1 MLKEGFNPV
10 DSYTFS
16 LMSKQST
23 FQVNVHPLVLINIS
37 DHYTRVKVKR
47 LSAQKEVPRVFGV
60 LFGVQNG
67 LVVDIFES
75 TEMVYNIDEST
86 GKVNFDGDF
95 LEKKKDLMTQIFPS
109 FEILGWYATGSEISK
124 GDLITHKAFG
134 EFNENPLYLL
144 IKPDELSQDEE
155 ALPISLFETRTQM
168 NTEDGSANMIFV
180 NVDFK
185 IDAIEPERIC
195 VDHIAQQTPSGN
207 EPAIVPHLKSLRSAV
222 GTLVSRVETLRNF
235 LSATQQGKIEKHH
248 ALIRQA
254 ISLCNQLPLLESEA
268 LSGELLKEA
277 NDTMLVSYLSSIT
290 NCSGRLHEVMG
301 KYSEAYTDQHLR
313 NLP

>member
-1 MLKEGFNPV
+1 MAEQGNSQV
-10 DSYTFS
+10 VS
-16 LMSKQST
+16 L
-23 FQVNVHPLVLINIS
+23 HPLVLINVS
-37 DHYTRVKVKR
+37 DHYTRVKVKKR
-47 LSAQKEVPRVFGV
+47 KEKLDVPRVFGI

-67 LVVDIFES
+67 MTVDIIES
-75 TEMVYNIDEST
+75 CEMVYTIDEET
-86 GKVNFDGDF
+86 EAVKFDAEF
-95 LEKKKDLMTQIFPS
+95 LAKKKDLTTQIFPN
-109 FEILGWYATGSEISK
+109 FEILGWYATGSEIQAS
-124 GDLITHKAFG
+124 DLITHKAFNA
-134 EFNENPLYLL
+134 FNENPLYLL
-144 IKPDELSQDEE
+144 IKPDELSEDGET
-155 ALPISLFETRTQM
+155 LPISLYETRTQM
-168 NTEDGSANMIFV
+168 NTEDGSANTIFV